1 MEKKRTKHDKTKLNS
16 AESLIS
22 KAIIDSYV
30 DHEKSVLVNNVLREY
45 DKLIFH

>member
-16 AESLIS
+16 TEFLIS
-22 KAIIDSYV
+22 KATIDSYV

-45 DKLIFH
+45 DELIFL